1 MSVISFSN
9 ILFGSEWAL
18 GKVAFWD
25 SQEKLRSLSME
36 ELEANEAKGDFKK
49 WALMEEISWRQKS
62 REVWL
67 RDGDRNTDFFHRMA
81 NSHRRRNCLSKIKI
95 NGIWLTEEQDIKGGV
110 VSAFKNLLTNLG
122 D

>member
-1 MSVISFSN
+1 M
-9 ILFGSEWAL
+9 
-18 GKVAFWD
+18 
-25 SQEKLRSLSME
+25 RSLSLE
-36 ELEANEAKGDFKK
+36 ELEGRKKAKGDYKK

-110 VSAFKNLLTNLG
+110 VSAFKNLLTDLG